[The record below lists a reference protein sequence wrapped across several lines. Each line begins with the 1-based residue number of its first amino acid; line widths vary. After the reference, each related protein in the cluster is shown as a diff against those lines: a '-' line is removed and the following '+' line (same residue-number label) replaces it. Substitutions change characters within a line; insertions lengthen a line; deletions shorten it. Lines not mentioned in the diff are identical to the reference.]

1 MRLALIGYGKMGK
14 TIHEIAKK
22 QNVEVAFIIDQHN
35 SEDINL
41 MNANNV
47 DVAIEF
53 SNPENALKN
62 ISYCM
67 KNNIPVV
74 SGTTGW
80 LQDFDKAVG
89 LCEEYSGAMMYA
101 SNYSIG
107 VNIFFE
113 LNKFLAQRMSNY
125 RQYKSSM
132 EEIHH
137 TEKLDAPSGTGITLA
152 EGLIDNHSYYQGWE
166 NNPTDK
172 EHILPL
178 ISKRIPAVPG
188 THLVQY
194 ISDIDEIEIKHTAH
208 SRMGFAQGAF
218 DAARWIIDR
227 KGVFSMY
234 DMLFS

>member
-22 QNVEVAFIIDQHN
+22 QNVEVPFIIDQHN
-35 SEDINL
+35 SDDINL
-41 MNANNV
+41 MNASNV

-53 SNPENALKN
+53 SNPESALKN
-62 ISYCM
+62 ISYCI

-80 LQDFDKAVG
+80 LQDFDKAVN
-89 LCEEYSGAMMYA
+89 LCELNSGAMMYA

-137 TEKLDAPSGTGITLA
+137 TENWT
-152 EGLIDNHSYYQGWE
+152 
-166 NNPTDK
+166 
-172 EHILPL
+172 PL
-178 ISKRIPAVPG
+178 V
-188 THLVQY
+188 
-194 ISDIDEIEIKHTAH
+194 
-208 SRMGFAQGAF
+208 AQESH
-218 DAARWIIDR
+218 WQ
-227 KGVFSMY
+227 KV
-234 DMLFS
+234 